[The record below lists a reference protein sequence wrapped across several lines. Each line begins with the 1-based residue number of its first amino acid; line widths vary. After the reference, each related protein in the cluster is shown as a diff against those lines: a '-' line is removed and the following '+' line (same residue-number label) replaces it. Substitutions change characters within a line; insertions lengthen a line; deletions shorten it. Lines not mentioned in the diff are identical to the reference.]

1 MSQPQSISFR
11 LNGVAVTASVEPHHN
26 LIELLQTQFGLTGAR
41 ESCGQG
47 LCGCCTVLVNG
58 RAVSGCLYLA
68 AFIDGADIA
77 TIEGFDASDRLTPV
91 QEAFIEAGAFQCGY
105 CTSGFI
111 VMATQLL
118 DEQPEP
124 TDHQIA
130 HYLSGNLCRCAA
142 YPEIIAAVKLA
153 AGKRKAAATTAG
165 DKP

>member
-1 MSQPQSISFR
+1 MSLLRPIQFT
-11 LNGVAVTASVEPHHN
+11 LNGVPVTATVEPHHN

-47 LCGCCTVLVNG
+47 LCGCCSVLVNG
-58 RAVSGCLYLA
+58 LAVSGCLYLA
-68 AFIDGADIA
+68 SFVDGAEVA
-77 TIEGFDASDRLTPV
+77 TIEGFDSADRLSAE

-118 DEQPEP
+118 DEYPDP
-124 TDHQIA
+124 TDNQIK

-153 AGKRKAAATTAG
+153 AQKRKARGHAG
-165 DKP
+165 RR